1 MPIIRKKSAL
11 IYFLMLGLEFVI
23 LILVARHA
31 GWSLNQYMIGFDTN
45 DYLTIGRNLAENR
58 VYSKSLQAPFLMD
71 FTRSPGYPFWL
82 AFIYWVFNSFKPA
95 IFLGMIVFSLSA
107 PLIYL
112 TMREIFSEKLA
123 FWSGIIF
130 ALEPRMAFAAP
141 FLLSEQ
147 IFLPFFLLA
156 VFFTV
161 KFFIHPDNKNYILLS
176 ALALGISAP
185 IRLISFFL
193 WPFMVI
199 FFFLKLHKK
208 QKTIEIFK
216 VLGIATLIFI
226 SVTLSWSIRNR
237 LVIGTWQP
245 SAIIGTHLIGF
256 LETLKEYQGIPEEK
270 TFQEVLVQY
279 ARSSGNSG
287 RETIQSMSML
297 TKESLTGIK
306 NNLLITIR
314 VYVFRAGLFSVIDG
328 YKGIASYITNVRPHP
343 ISFSNLLTKL
353 QFKEIFSAF
362 NEFSLPEL
370 ILPIL
375 GRIIWLMIVSLS
387 FFGIFISYKK
397 MVNYRLIII
406 LFSFLILYFA
416 NFAILTPEMDPR
428 FRMPVN
434 GILFTFA
441 LVAIFH
447 IFKIN
452 FKAQEI

>member
-45 DYLTIGRNLAENR
+45 DYLF
-58 VYSKSLQAPFLMD
+58 VYRQIND
-71 FTRSPGYPFWL
+71 NNN
-82 AFIYWVFNSFKPA
+82 IYWVFNSFKPA

-270 TFQEVLVQY
+270 TFQE
-279 ARSSGNSG
+279 ARSS
-287 RETIQSMSML
+287 
-297 TKESLTGIK
+297 
-306 NNLLITIR
+306 
-314 VYVFRAGLFSVIDG
+314 
-328 YKGIASYITNVRPHP
+328 IAC
-343 ISFSNLLTKL
+343 
-353 QFKEIFSAF
+353 E
-362 NEFSLPEL
+362 
-370 ILPIL
+370 
-375 GRIIWLMIVSLS
+375 GW
-387 FFGIFISYKK
+387 
-397 MVNYRLIII
+397 
-406 LFSFLILYFA
+406 
-416 NFAILTPEMDPR
+416 
-428 FRMPVN
+428 
-434 GILFTFA
+434 
-441 LVAIFH
+441 
-447 IFKIN
+447 
-452 FKAQEI
+452 QEQ